1 MSNSIAQYI
10 DHAVLHPTQTL
21 ADLDAAC
28 TTCDHLGVA
37 SICVKP
43 SMVTRAAERLTESSV
58 KVSTVIGFPHGG
70 TTTNAKVAEAEA
82 ACRDGAVELDM
93 VVNVGRA
100 LESDWSYVEEDIRQ
114 VVQVATQHGALV
126 KVIFETGLLQ
136 NDEQKVQLC
145 GCSERAGAE
154 YVKTSTGFGFI
165 KGSDGNLQSTGATQD
180 DIRLMRKHF
189 SRGVKASGGI
199 RSLADARAFIDLG
212 ASRLGTSSTEALVRE
227 ERGEKL
233 TGETTGNY

>member
-70 TTTNAKVAEAEA
+70 TSTTAKVAEAEA

-100 LESDWSYVEEDIRQ
+100 LEGDWSYVEEDIRQ

-136 NDEQKVQLC
+136 NDEQ
-145 GCSERAGAE
+145 
-154 YVKTSTGFGFI
+154 
-165 KGSDGNLQSTGATQD
+165 
-180 DIRLMRKHF
+180 
-189 SRGVKASGGI
+189 
-199 RSLADARAFIDLG
+199 
-212 ASRLGTSSTEALVRE
+212 
-227 ERGEKL
+227 
-233 TGETTGNY
+233 